1 MEKIEVKFMG
11 TIDQVSLY
19 EIIKADLENKRKDN
33 PEAIIPLYTYS
44 IVVYGNIKDVEI
56 DENNTVYLVVEKT
69 TKQDICADGKFAY
82 PLLNVDI
89 LVGVNKVAI
98 YKYTLLS

>member
-11 TIDQVSLY
+11 TIDQLLLY
-19 EIIKADLENKRKDN
+19 EIIKDDLENKRKDN
-33 PEAIIPLYTYS
+33 PEAVIPLFTYS

-56 DENNTVYLVVEKT
+56 DEHKSVYLVVEKT

-82 PLLNVDI
+82 LLLNVD
-89 LVGVNKVAI
+89 LLANVNKVSI